1 MINVFRGRQHIWNQL
16 KINQNIGYHR
26 PAFQPGVMRKAMARL
41 DKYVQKAKELKM
53 ANALIISPSDIYFD
67 IRAILKC
74 RWGCEDFFNQTIKC
88 NTRDTSVQERIEMIQ
103 AYRNIL
109 LVHSHDARELSKA
122 VLEIER
128 TAFSDGHYFSF
139 AIRFCRLCKSCAV
152 DLGKSCP
159 TPNKVRPCDQS
170 FGIDVY
176 KTARRQGLPCSV
188 LQNEEDIQNRYG
200 FVLIE

>member
-1 MINVFRGRQHIWNQL
+1 MTN
-16 KINQNIGYHR
+16 
-26 PAFQPGVMRKAMARL
+26 L
-41 DKYVQKAKELKM
+41 DKYIQIAKDLKM
-53 ANALIISPSDIYFD
+53 ANAKIITPDDIYFD

-88 NTRDTSVQERIEMIQ
+88 NTRSTSYQERTEMIKSYQ
-103 AYRNIL
+103 NIL
-109 LVHSHDARELSKA
+109 LVHSHDAHALSKA

-128 TAFSDGHYFSF
+128 TAFLDGHYFAF
-139 AIRFCRLCKSCAV
+139 AIRFCKLCKSCAV

-159 TPNKVRPCDQS
+159 TPNRVRPCDQS

-176 KTARRQGLPCSV
+176 KTARIQGLPCNV
-188 LQNEEDIQNRYG
+188 LQSKEDVQNRYG